1 MSLRRAARFSGV
13 NPMTD
18 RIFAQRV
25 PLTSGRSPSRYSPG
39 MPRYTDRH
47 AAAGVRDALPGLE
60 TWPSQYPGDYEVF
73 ITIPEFTSICPKTGL
88 PDFATLTVTYVP
100 DRRCVELKSLKEYVA
115 AYRSLGIFNENVVN
129 RVLGDLVRALEPRRM
144 AVRGVFTPRGG
155 IQTTVEARFPRTEA
169 RVEAGPPPP
178 TSSSRGSRRRSPEPS
193 SRRSGSGG
201 RPKAR

>member
-1 MSLRRAARFSGV
+1 
-13 NPMTD
+13 
-18 RIFAQRV
+18 
-25 PLTSGRSPSRYSPG
+25 

-47 AAAGVRDALPGLE
+47 AASGVRDALPSLE
-60 TWPSQYPGDYEVF
+60 TWPSQYPGDYEIV

-100 DRRCVELKSLKEYVA
+100 DRRCVELKSLKEYIN

-129 RVLGDLVRALEPRRM
+129 RVLGDLVRALEPRRL

-155 IQTTVEARFPRTEA
+155 LQTTVETRFPRTEA
-169 RVEAGPPPP
+169 GAGAPPAAS
-178 TSSSRGSRRRSPEPS
+178 TSSARVSRRRSPEPS

>member
-1 MSLRRAARFSGV
+1 
-13 NPMTD
+13 
-18 RIFAQRV
+18 
-25 PLTSGRSPSRYSPG
+25 

-47 AAAGVRDALPGLE
+47 AALGVRDALPGLE
-60 TWPSQYPGDYEVF
+60 TWPSQYPADYEVA

-100 DRRCVELKSLKEYVA
+100 DRRCVELRSLKEYVNA
-115 AYRSLGIFNENVVN
+115 FRSLGIFNENVVN
-129 RVLGDLVRALEPRRM
+129 RVLGDLVRALKPRRM

-169 RVEAGPPPP
+169 RVEARVEAGAPAA
-178 TSSSRGSRRRSPEPS
+178 TFSARGSRRRSPEPS